1 MVKHVILWKLKGEYS
16 PEQKQKIKEDAK
28 SALES
33 LLGKIDGLLKIEVK
47 TVGLPSSTVDLMLD
61 SCFISEQAL
70 KNYSV
75 NPAHVAVA
83 NTFVRPF
90 VEARSCF
97 DFEE

>member
-1 MVKHVILWKLKGEYS
+1 MIKHVILWRLKGEYT
-16 PEQKQKIKEDAK
+16 PEQKQKIKADAK
-28 SALES
+28 NALEG

-47 TVGLPSSTVDLMLD
+47 TSGLCSSNADFMLD

-70 KNYSV
+70 KNYSA
-75 NPAHVAVA
+75 NPLHVAAA